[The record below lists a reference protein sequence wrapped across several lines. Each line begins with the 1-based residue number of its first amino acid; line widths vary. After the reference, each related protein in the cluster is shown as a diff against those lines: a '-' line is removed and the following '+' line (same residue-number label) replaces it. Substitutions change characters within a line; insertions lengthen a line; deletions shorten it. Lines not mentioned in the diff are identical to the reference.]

1 MIGKSF
7 RHPETG
13 VIYEV
18 MNIKYNEAAD
28 TVVGFRQVLE
38 GQAAIQ
44 EDRLM
49 YQVEGVNGIAALVK
63 KYDLYAGLEEKQ
75 AWPTN
80 EKEMRELQMKNERW
94 GVWFD
99 KVEGDDAKE
108 VVEFKKRFVM
118 YTPVFEDG
126 SRGALRLKDK
136 RAEELNSYGYEE
148 SIVCLPGCL
157 REITL
162 ASHHA
167 GLGHQGRNRTATTI
181 ALKYYWDGMGEDIKQ
196 HVYSCRQC
204 NLRKSSNVGISVLHA
219 NKPVAAFEN
228 IHIDL
233 IVELPE
239 TPRGNKHIYVAK
251 EALTKMI
258 VLQPLKTKTQE
269 EVAMTTVDHVYCK
282 FGMSKRLYS
291 DRGREF
297 TNQLSIAINK
307 LLRQRHQLT
316 TAYHPEANGQ
326 AESQNESI
334 KDQITPK

>member
-1 MIGKSF
+1 
-7 RHPETG
+7 
-13 VIYEV
+13 
-18 MNIKYNEAAD
+18 
-28 TVVGFRQVLE
+28 
-38 GQAAIQ
+38 
-44 EDRLM
+44 
-49 YQVEGVNGIAALVK
+49 
-63 KYDLYAGLEEKQ
+63 
-75 AWPTN
+75 
-80 EKEMRELQMKNERW
+80 MRRRW
-94 GVWFD
+94 GAWFD

-162 ASHHA
+162 AFHHV
-167 GLGHQGRNRTATTI
+167 GLGHQGRNRTVITI
-181 ALKYYWDGMGEDIKQ
+181 ALKYYWDGMGEDIIQ

-204 NLRKSSNVGISVLHA
+204 ILRKSSNVGAKKPVLHD
-219 NKPVAAFEN
+219 NKSVAAFEN

-269 EVAMTTVDHVYCK
+269 EVAMYIVSLECQRDYIVIEEE
-282 FGMSKRLYS
+282 S
-291 DRGREF
+291 
-297 TNQLSIAINK
+297 
-307 LLRQRHQLT
+307 LLI
-316 TAYHPEANGQ
+316 
-326 AESQNESI
+326 S
-334 KDQITPK
+334 